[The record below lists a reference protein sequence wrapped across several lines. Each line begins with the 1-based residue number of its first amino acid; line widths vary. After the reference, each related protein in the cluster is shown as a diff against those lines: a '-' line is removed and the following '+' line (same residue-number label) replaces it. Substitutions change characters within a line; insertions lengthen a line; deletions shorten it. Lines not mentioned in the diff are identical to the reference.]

1 MNIHTA
7 ENYEAAQQIIKAL
20 ALPTASGAPVASR
33 PLPLSHLPRLPSET
47 SMGVRHR
54 ACRSFWEGHEPRNHR
69 CLAVGVRPAE
79 LVAAPAMVEFRLI
92 ADYIPPV
99 EKAVTKVTRRV
110 YGPYWARVVRE
121 WGYSRVNEPTALE
134 ISQLAE
140 QVRAGAVQ
148 RRNTGGGR
156 GAAEHLI
163 GALLARRYPETQT
176 ISLVLDDTI
185 ICSSRGGVVHV
196 RHGADGCRGDRCG
209 RAYLLLVQHVDQA
222 GGAMHVQRVA
232 MPGSRV
238 ESWTVLG
245 DDDVPVEPVER
256 YLAYLT
262 AIGRSPNTVKAYAHD
277 LKDYWVFLRGR
288 GLDWRQV
295 RLEDIGE
302 YVAWLRLP
310 APGRAGQVAVL
321 PSAGPAVAASTVSR
335 KLSALAAFYQ
345 HQARNG
351 VDVGELLTCWQV
363 PGRRGGWKPFLHHIS
378 KNMPQ
383 PARAITVKVP
393 KKLPRILTA
402 AEMQAIVDAC
412 DHLRDRFLLAL
423 LWDSGIRVGE
433 ALGLRHEDIC
443 PAGRE
448 ITIVPRA
455 NDNGARSKSRDAR
468 TVPVSTQVIR
478 LWGDYLHEEYGDL
491 DSDYV
496 FVNLFAAPRGRA
508 LGYPA
513 VYDLIRRLRD
523 RTGIDFDPHWCRHS
537 AATRML
543 RDGVPVE
550 VVSKLLGHASVTT
563 TLSVYGHLTAEDAR
577 RALQK
582 AGWFTGGE
590 VTW

>member
-1 MNIHTA
+1 M
-7 ENYEAAQQIIKAL
+7 Y
-20 ALPTASGAPVASR
+20 
-33 PLPLSHLPRLPSET
+33 
-47 SMGVRHR
+47 
-54 ACRSFWEGHEPRNHR
+54 
-69 CLAVGVRPAE
+69 
-79 LVAAPAMVEFRLI
+79 
-92 ADYIPPV
+92 
-99 EKAVTKVTRRV
+99 
-110 YGPYWARVVRE
+110 
-121 WGYSRVNEPTALE
+121 
-134 ISQLAE
+134 
-140 QVRAGAVQ
+140 
-148 RRNTGGGR
+148 
-156 GAAEHLI
+156 
-163 GALLARRYPETQT
+163 
-176 ISLVLDDTI
+176 
-185 ICSSRGGVVHV
+185 
-196 RHGADGCRGDRCG
+196 
-209 RAYLLLVQHVDQA
+209 
-222 GGAMHVQRVA
+222 VQRVV

-256 YLAYLT
+256 YLAYLS
-262 AIGRSPNTVKAYAHD
+262 AVGRSPNTVKAYAHD
-277 LKDYWVFLRGR
+277 LKDYWVFLRVR

-295 RLEDIGE
+295 RLEDLGE

-310 APGRAGQVAVL
+310 VPGRAGQVAVL

-345 HQARNG
+345 HQVRNG
-351 VDVGELLTCWQV
+351 ADVGGLLTWWQV

-378 KNMPQ
+378 KSMPQ
-383 PARAITVKVP
+383 PARTITVKVP

-402 AEMQAIVDAC
+402 AEMQVIVDAC

-423 LWDSGIRVGE
+423 LWDSGIGVGE

-478 LWGDYLHEEYGDL
+478 LWGDYLHEGYGDL

-513 VYDLIRRLRD
+513 VYDLIRRLRE
-523 RTGIDFDPHWCRHS
+523 RAGIDFDPHGCRHS